1 MAQLIPTD
9 ELKSWLD
16 AWAQRYEQ
24 VDFIPLDPISIPH
37 RYERPEDIECV
48 AFMTATIAW
57 GRRASI
63 LQSAHRMFEPMGTSP
78 VAFLVDANANDLMDL
93 VWAHRTFLP
102 EDGLR
107 FMQSLQGWYQH
118 HHSLAHGFALRPG
131 ENGYHEAIDRFRNV
145 FARSWLD
152 TRSAKHL
159 ASPAQGSAAKRL
171 HLFLRWMVR
180 SSDRGVDF
188 GLWNMDPSYLSCPLD
203 VHSGQVARA
212 LGLLERKANDQKAV
226 LELDHALRGM
236 DPHDPVRYDFAL
248 FGLGEAGILKEGFV
262 GDAYTAFVPSHR

>member
-63 LQSAHRMFEPMGTSP
+63 LQSAHRMFEPMGASP

-93 VWAHRTFLP
+93 VWAHRTFYLKMDFDLCSRSKGGINIIIVSP
-102 EDGLR
+102 MDSRCVREKTAIMRLLIDFATFL
-107 FMQSLQGWYQH
+107 H
-118 HHSLAHGFALRPG
+118 AHGWTPG
-131 ENGYHEAIDRFRNV
+131 
-145 FARSWLD
+145 
-152 TRSAKHL
+152 
-159 ASPAQGSAAKRL
+159 P
-171 HLFLRWMVR
+171 
-180 SSDRGVDF
+180 
-188 GLWNMDPSYLSCPLD
+188 PS
-203 VHSGQVARA
+203 
-212 LGLLERKANDQKAV
+212 
-226 LELDHALRGM
+226 
-236 DPHDPVRYDFAL
+236 
-248 FGLGEAGILKEGFV
+248 I
-262 GDAYTAFVPSHR
+262 